1 MRYSLARPFG
11 GRTNHTLPSILSA
24 ATLVCVL
31 AAPCF
36 LPIQAWAKKPAKAA
50 PADVAATTASPQ
62 PAATAGS
69 LAASAQAACAPKKVL
84 IVGDSF
90 AVGLGMTMEQSLK
103 PRGPVALASRGKV
116 SSGLNTPK
124 FYDWEKALGE
134 FLTEEKPEALVVMLG
149 GNDAKN
155 GKGTPE
161 WSKDF
166 QAKAARFLSIAANHK
181 VSVVWVGLPPMREK
195 TFSQKAWT
203 ANEAMRSACL
213 TAKGC
218 RFIDSWDLFAD
229 NAGNFSAKKPVGG
242 KAVSLR
248 GKDGVHFSAAGCK
261 LLTDRIV
268 TGLTAAP

>member
-1 MRYSLARPFG
+1 MA
-11 GRTNHTLPSILSA
+11 
-24 ATLVCVL
+24 LVCAL
-31 AAPCF
+31 ASPCLAPA
-36 LPIQAWAKKPAKAA
+36 PAWAKKPPKSDTTAVAA
-50 PADVAATTASPQ
+50 LPAASPPATTAQ
-62 PAATAGS
+62 S
-69 LAASAQAACAPKKVL
+69 LAASAQTACAPKKVL

-90 AVGLGMTMEQSLK
+90 AVGLGLTLEQSLK

-134 FLTEEKPEALVVMLG
+134 FLTAEKPDALVVMLG

-166 QAKAARFLSIAANHK
+166 QAKAARFLSIAASNG
-181 VSVVWVGLPPMREK
+181 VSVLWVGLPPMRDK

-248 GKDGVHFSAAGCK
+248 GKDGVHFSVAGCK
-261 LLTDRIV
+261 LLTDRIA

>member
-1 MRYSLARPFG
+1 MVVAG
-11 GRTNHTLPSILSA
+11 
-24 ATLVCVL
+24 
-31 AAPCF
+31 F
-36 LPIQAWAKKPAKAA
+36 LLL
-50 PADVAATTASPQ
+50 PADVLARKARTEDVAAQSAQPPTTAQ
-62 PAATAGS
+62 S
-69 LAASAQAACAPKKVL
+69 LSASAQLACSPKKIL

-90 AVGLGMTMEQSLK
+90 AVGLGMTLEQSLK

-134 FLTEEKPEALVVMLG
+134 FLTLEKPDALVVMLG

-166 QAKAARFLSIAANHK
+166 QAKAARFLSIAAGHG
-181 VSVVWVGLPPMREK
+181 VSVIWVGLPPMREK

-203 ANEAMRSACL
+203 ANEAMRAACA
-213 TAKGC
+213 TTRNC

-229 NAGNFSAKKPVGG
+229 TTGKFSAKKPVGG

-261 LLTDRIV
+261 LLTDRIA

>member
-1 MRYSLARPFG
+1 M
-11 GRTNHTLPSILSA
+11 SA
-24 ATLVCVL
+24 AALICVL
-31 AAPCF
+31 ASPCL
-36 LPIQAWAKKPAKAA
+36 LPTQAWAKKPSK
-50 PADVAATTASPQ
+50 PAQALVDVPPASPQ
-62 PAATAGS
+62 PARTAES
-69 LAASAQAACAPKKVL
+69 LAASAQMTCSPKKVL
-84 IVGDSF
+84 LVGDSF

-116 SSGLNTPK
+116 SSGLNSPK

-134 FLTEEKPEALVVMLG
+134 FLDAENPEALVIMLG

-181 VSVVWVGLPPMREK
+181 VSVVWVGLPPMRDK

-229 NAGNFSAKKPVGG
+229 TAGNFSAKKPVGG

>member
-1 MRYSLARPFG
+1 MRHFESCPLY
-11 GRTNHTLPSILSA
+11 GRTLSTLSRVLG
-24 ATLVCVL
+24 VL
-31 AAPCF
+31 ALSVAVAGVLS
-36 LPIQAWAKKPAKAA
+36 LPATSWAKKPPKSTNAAVAALPAA
-50 PADVAATTASPQ
+50 P
-62 PAATAGS
+62 PAATAES
-69 LAASAQAACAPKKVL
+69 LAATAQVACTPKKVL

-90 AVGLGMTMEQSLK
+90 AVGLGMTLEQSLK

-124 FYDWEKALGE
+124 FYDWENALTD
-134 FLTEEKPEALVVMLG
+134 FLTTEKPDALVVMLG

-166 QAKAARFLSIAANHK
+166 QAKAARFLSIAAGRG
-181 VSVVWVGLPPMREK
+181 VSIIWVGLPPMRDK

-203 ANEAMRSACL
+203 ANEAMRAACV

-229 NAGNFSAKKPVGG
+229 KAGNFSAKKPLGG

-261 LLTDRIV
+261 LLTDRV
-268 TGLTAAP
+268 ATGLTTAP